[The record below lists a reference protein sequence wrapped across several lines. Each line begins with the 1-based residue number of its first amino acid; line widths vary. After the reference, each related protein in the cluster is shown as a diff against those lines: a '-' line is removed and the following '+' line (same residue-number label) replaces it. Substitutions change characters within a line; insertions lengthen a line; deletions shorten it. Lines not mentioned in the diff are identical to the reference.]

1 MKFIDNIPTT
11 TQNQG
16 EKKPLTLKS
25 TAILN
30 KIVVH
35 LIFKKVIMY
44 QVQLY
49 LKIRS
54 IQMPVP

>member
-1 MKFIDNIPTT
+1 M
-11 TQNQG
+11 
-16 EKKPLTLKS
+16 
-25 TAILN
+25 LN

-35 LIFKKVIMY
+35 LIFNKVIMY

>member
-1 MKFIDNIPTT
+1 M
-11 TQNQG
+11 
-16 EKKPLTLKS
+16 
-25 TAILN
+25 LN

-35 LIFKKVIMY
+35 LIFNKVIIY

-54 IQMPVP
+54 IQIPAP